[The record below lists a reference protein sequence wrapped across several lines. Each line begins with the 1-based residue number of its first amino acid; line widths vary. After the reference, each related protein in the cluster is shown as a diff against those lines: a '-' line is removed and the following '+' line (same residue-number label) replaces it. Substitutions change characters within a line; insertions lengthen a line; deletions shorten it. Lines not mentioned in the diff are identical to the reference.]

1 MRRDDSVSIAKGI
14 AIILMVMAHARC
26 PLWIQYYINM
36 FHMPLFFFMSGY
48 CFKETY
54 LDDPK
59 SFVMKRVKGIYLPY
73 IKWSLVFLLFHNIFF
88 YLNIYNDLYG
98 FNGKVSHLYDVQEFI
113 TKTLWIIFTMGSHE
127 QLLGGYWFMK
137 SLFFASIIFFFLLK
151 WLHSSVMGFVL
162 VIATLLGGIV
172 GRGLPVIGIGSREFM
187 AAFFIWSGYIYKK
200 RNLHIDR
207 KYLIVIYACIV
218 ALGTTFW
225 QGTMLDCKWELI
237 IPYMFT
243 ALCGTLMVFGIS
255 KYLNGRGVK
264 FLLYV
269 GNNTLQILTWHF
281 LSFKIIS
288 LLIIAIYHLP
298 IEHLAEFPVIEQYAY
313 QGWWVVYMVIGI
325 GVPIGVCYYIDS
337 VKNKMLFSNQLN

>member
-1 MRRDDSVSIAKGI
+1 
-14 AIILMVMAHARC
+14 
-26 PLWIQYYINM
+26 M

-98 FNGKVSHLYDVQEFI
+98 FNGNVSHLYDVQEFI
-113 TKTLWIIFTMGSHE
+113 KKFLSIVFTMEGHE

-137 SLFFASIIFFFLLK
+137 SLFCASLIFFLVRKTL
-151 WLHSSVMGFVL
+151 SSEIIGGGILIGFA
-162 VIATLLGGIV
+162 IIGGIV

-187 AAFFIWSGYIYKK
+187 AAFFIWFGYIYKK

-218 ALGTTFW
+218 ALGTSFW
-225 QGTMLDCKWELI
+225 QGSMLDCKWELI

-255 KYLNGRGVK
+255 RYLLGRGER

-325 GVPIGVCYYIDS
+325 GTPICACYYKDIL
-337 VKNKMLFSNQLN
+337 KNKTSFANQLN